1 MGKDE
6 EEREKLQHA
15 KERIDEYVAK
25 QGEEHIYHK
34 QEAEQTNDHDQQTVL
49 EDQYVHKYEL

>member
-6 EEREKLQHA
+6 KYREQFQQL

-25 QGEEHIYHK
+25 QGEEHMYHK
-34 QEAEQTNDHDQQTVL
+34 QEG
-49 EDQYVHKYEL
+49 KKCFR